1 MPVLNQATK
10 KPGITK
16 QAKNCKGIKLIDIN
30 NSIEIPPIKLA
41 FKLEITNEA
50 ELALFWPL
58 LGWAFRRRR
67 GVVTT

>member
-1 MPVLNQATK
+1 MPVLNQATR

-30 NSIEIPPIKLA
+30 SNIEIPPIKLA
-41 FKLEITNEA
+41 FKLETTNEP
-50 ELALFWPL
+50 ELARFWTPL
-58 LGWAFRRRR
+58 WVFRRRR